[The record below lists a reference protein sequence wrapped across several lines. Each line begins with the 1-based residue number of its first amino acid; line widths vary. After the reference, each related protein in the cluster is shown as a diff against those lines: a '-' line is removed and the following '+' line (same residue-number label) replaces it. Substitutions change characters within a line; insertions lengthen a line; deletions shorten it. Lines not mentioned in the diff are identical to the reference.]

1 MRWLGTLLWIR
12 MRGFVCT
19 RSWALC
25 MIQPVLQLHIIGP
38 GAFLSQMP
46 THSYFTARLLFL
58 LLLPGRISWVDC
70 KRGYTHPERSQCPV
84 VVLSFCCHYLCNGLV
99 LLLLALLISRHL
111 SRRVIELP
119 AERGNVCVVCR
130 EYVESSS
137 SMRTTLQKLVKKG
150 NGEYVFFGRIASR

>member
-1 MRWLGTLLWIR
+1 M
-12 MRGFVCT
+12 
-19 RSWALC
+19 
-25 MIQPVLQLHIIGP
+25 
-38 GAFLSQMP
+38 
-46 THSYFTARLLFL
+46 
-58 LLLPGRISWVDC
+58 
-70 KRGYTHPERSQCPV
+70 
-84 VVLSFCCHYLCNGLV
+84 
-99 LLLLALLISRHL
+99 ALLISRHL